1 MVSCSSNVG
10 VHQYLIFPYCQIL
23 RFFPFFTTLD
33 NTIMRTIV
41 HKSVFEFLTII
52 RREVAGSKYKE
63 FLKAPDTTCNI
74 AF

>member
-1 MVSCSSNVG
+1 M
-10 VHQYLIFPYCQIL
+10 H
-23 RFFPFFTTLD
+23 
-33 NTIMRTIV
+33 TIV

-52 RREVAGSKYKE
+52 RREVAGSKYTE